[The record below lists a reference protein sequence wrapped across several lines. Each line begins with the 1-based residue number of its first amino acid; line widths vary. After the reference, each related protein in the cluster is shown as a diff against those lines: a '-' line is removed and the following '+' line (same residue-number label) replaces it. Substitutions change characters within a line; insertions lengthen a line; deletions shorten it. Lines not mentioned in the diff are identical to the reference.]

1 MTHPDFIGDPV
12 QPPVVKVTLDRPA
25 APPLL
30 LDDPP
35 LIPIR
40 VLLLC
45 LGQRQ
50 AALSHKPLKPLLL
63 PVAVRNII
71 KQPHQ
76 LHRPAKPE
84 RPHRV
89 LTPQLRAGADH
100 PKALQNPLH
109 LRLLDGRGKLIPN
122 LPGEG
127 IFQLFQAFLVMRV
140 HRHRLFQH
148 IIQVKPCPA
157 VYNKGCL
164 GQNIL
169 VHLVQRVPEL
179 GHTYPVQVKDQGIK
193 IPGIFAAPPPPKIG
207 DRRHNREIGVL
218 QLPQLVQFVSDGTAF
233 RFTVPLDL
241 QGNPRCLVN
250 LTFRHRHRNSVSLP
264 VLKMALSLE
273 RSFREDLSIK
283 LIRIHWLQ
291 KLL

>member
-1 MTHPDFIGDPV
+1 MAHPDFIGDPV

-30 LDDPP
+30 FDNPP

-40 VLLLC
+40 VLLLR

-63 PVAVRNII
+63 PVAVRDII
-71 KQPHQ
+71 KQPRQ
-76 LHRPAKPE
+76 LHRPAEPE

-109 LRLLDGRGKLIPN
+109 LRLLDGGGKLIPN
-122 LPGEG
+122 LPSKG

-148 IIQVKPCPA
+148 IIQVKPRPT

-169 VHLVQRVPEL
+169 VDLVQRVPEL
-179 GHTYPVQVKDQGIK
+179 GHTYSVQIK
-193 IPGIFAAPPPPKIG
+193 HQSIEIPGIFAAPPQPKIG
-207 DRRHNREIGVL
+207 DR
-218 QLPQLVQFVSDGTAF
+218 
-233 RFTVPLDL
+233 
-241 QGNPRCLVN
+241 
-250 LTFRHRHRNSVSLP
+250 
-264 VLKMALSLE
+264 
-273 RSFREDLSIK
+273 
-283 LIRIHWLQ
+283 
-291 KLL
+291 